1 MSQQSLIGKQID
13 EYKLEALLGE
23 GGMASVYRALDVRLN
38 RYVAVKVIRAN
49 FRSMSDY
56 TMRFEREARA
66 VAQLEHPNI
75 ITIYRYG
82 EVDSLLYM
90 AMQYVDG
97 ADLASVIESYHADG
111 ELIEFDEIIRL
122 AHQIGA
128 ALDYAHSKG
137 VIHRDIKPQNI
148 LITKDGRAIVTDFGL
163 ALLTQ
168 LGTRGEIFGSPHY
181 IAPEQAISSAGVVP
195 QTDLYALGVM
205 LYEMLTGVVP
215 FDAEKPL
222 DIAMK
227 HMSDTPPAPRAL
239 RPELSQDVEDVLL
252 KALEKQP
259 AERYATG
266 KELATALENA
276 LKAKKVPTHQPRAQ
290 HSILERV
297 ALEVAAN
304 PLPPLPAPVIQATQR
319 HESPPTMPAQ
329 AAEPT
334 LQAQPSNPT
343 IQASANRP
351 SNLLMGG
358 VGILVLIAIL
368 LLAANLLNRTGT
380 LDTTPTA
387 QVQAAVVA
395 TTGIPTEQSVI
406 STNTIVPSATPIVI
420 ATITSN
426 PTSITMVTLV
436 PPTNTV
442 QVAIPPTAAPEIQNY
457 ELTIRWNGED
467 SLAVTNDSDVDFPLT
482 SLTLNGSGSIA
493 GSEWGIS
500 TLAPSQCVT
509 AWKDGGN
516 PQPADT
522 TCEVVGTRITR
533 DGQNRFWKASFA
545 VTFAEQRVVCEASP
559 CNVVFTP

>member
-82 EVDSLLYM
+82 EVDGLLYM

-122 AHQIGA
+122 AHEVGT

-137 VIHRDIKPQNI
+137 VIHRDIKPHNI

-215 FDAEKPL
+215 FDAEQPL
-222 DIAMK
+222 DISMK
-227 HMSDTPPAPRAL
+227 HMS
-239 RPELSQDVEDVLL
+239 
-252 KALEKQP
+252 
-259 AERYATG
+259 
-266 KELATALENA
+266 
-276 LKAKKVPTHQPRAQ
+276 
-290 HSILERV
+290 
-297 ALEVAAN
+297 
-304 PLPPLPAPVIQATQR
+304 
-319 HESPPTMPAQ
+319 
-329 AAEPT
+329 
-334 LQAQPSNPT
+334 
-343 IQASANRP
+343 
-351 SNLLMGG
+351 
-358 VGILVLIAIL
+358 VGILVFIAIL
-368 LLAANLLNRTGT
+368 LLAASLLNRTGT
-380 LDTTPTA
+380 ETLDITPMA
-387 QVQAAVVA
+387 VVEAAAVA
-395 TTGIPTEQSVI
+395 TTDIPSEQPV
-406 STNTIVPSATPIVI
+406 V
-420 ATITSN
+420 
-426 PTSITMVTLV
+426 SI
-436 PPTNTV
+436 NTV
-442 QVAIPPTAAPEIQNY
+442 M
-457 ELTIRWNGED
+457 
-467 SLAVTNDSDVDFPLT
+467 
-482 SLTLNGSGSIA
+482 
-493 GSEWGIS
+493 
-500 TLAPSQCVT
+500 PSH
-509 AWKDGGN
+509 
-516 PQPADT
+516 
-522 TCEVVGTRITR
+522 IH
-533 DGQNRFWKASFA
+533 
-545 VTFAEQRVVCEASP
+545 
-559 CNVVFTP
+559 